1 MPKRDPTTA
10 KGTVLPKAAVCTSS
24 ERDAGQQAEREMI
37 KPPLTPSLHPEI
49 AARIDLIN
57 GAMDEYLSTD
67 SGEPALLYQAAHH
80 LIAAGGKRL
89 RSLLILLCCEA
100 VGGTAKDVLP
110 IAVATEL
117 IQTASLIRDD
127 MMDRDEFRRG
137 VMTVHRKFGEDIA
150 MLAADLLV
158 AQAVRMV
165 GQHGRPEVLE
175 HAGLAGVRMCEG
187 ETLDLLI
194 EREGMF
200 SEEQYMNTVKRK
212 TAAFMEAAAKI
223 GSCIGKGTQSQQDA
237 LSRYAATLG
246 IAFQIRDDI
255 LDVTSTQEATGTSVR
270 SDLRWVRSN
279 LPLIHAL
286 AVSPQKKRETC
297 QRKLSEGDVEEAM
310 HLIEKTESIE
320 YASMTA
326 RNYVEQGK
334 AALEGQGFPN
344 ERLLRCFADLVS
356 EREY

>member
-1 MPKRDPTTA
+1 MPKRSSTTV
-10 KGTVLPKAAVCTSS
+10 KGTTSPEVTVCTGS
-24 ERDAGQQAEREMI
+24 ESNMRQETDQEKT
-37 KPPLTPSLHPEI
+37 KPPLSATLHPEI
-49 AARIDLIN
+49 VARMDLID
-57 GAMDEYLSTD
+57 GAMDKYLSTD
-67 SGEPALLYQAAHH
+67 SGEPAVLYQAAHH

-100 VGGTAKDVLP
+100 VGGTTKDALP

-127 MMDRDEFRRG
+127 MMDHDDFRRG
-137 VMTVHRKFGEDIA
+137 VMTVHRKFGDDIA
-150 MLAADLLV
+150 TLAADLLV

-165 GQHGRPEVLE
+165 GQHGRPELLE
-175 HAGLAGVRMCEG
+175 YAGLAGVRMCEG

-194 EREGMF
+194 EREGVL
-200 SEEQYMNTVKRK
+200 SEKQYMDTVKRK

-223 GSCIGKGTQSQQDA
+223 GSCIGKGSRAQQDA
-237 LSRYAATLG
+237 LSRYAAALG

-255 LDVTSTQEATGTSVR
+255 LDVTSTQEVTGTSVC
-270 SDLRWVRSN
+270 SDLRWTRSN

-286 AVSPQKKRETC
+286 EVGPEKKSGNCRT
-297 QRKLSEGDVEEAM
+297 KLSDGHVEEAM
-310 HLIEKTESIE
+310 HLIEETGSIE
-320 YASMTA
+320 YASNAA
-326 RNYVEQGK
+326 RSYVEQAK

-344 ERLLRCFADLVS
+344 DRVLKFLADLVL